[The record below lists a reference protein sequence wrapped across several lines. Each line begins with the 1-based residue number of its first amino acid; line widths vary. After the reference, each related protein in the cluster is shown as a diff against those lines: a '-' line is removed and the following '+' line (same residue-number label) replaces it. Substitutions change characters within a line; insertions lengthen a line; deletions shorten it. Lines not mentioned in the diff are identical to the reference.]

1 MGLRLHVG
9 VATQFLWT
17 FQVMYPLSTPSFHTR
32 KDRWDPIFLRRFIH
46 PRLKR
51 RPKNNPFF
59 LKRNN
64 HSKKHAKTHGLWM
77 DWTTCKNSWFMNG
90 LDPPSLKKN
99 RHTNPVS
106 FFKKNDRF
114 AMVYAPSRS
123 NLSSN
128 IPIQIWI
135 TTKHSQTFWWTF
147 SSKMSKRSPRTL
159 PWKPWLLL
167 LKKSLK
173 HLHLAP
179 CHVLEIEWMV
189 CIWMKKIFF

>member
-9 VATQFLWT
+9 VTTQFLWT

-51 RPKNNPFF
+51 RPKNTPFF

-99 RHTNPVS
+99 RHNPVS
-106 FFKKNDRF
+106 FFKKTTDLRWCMHHLGQIYLPIFRF
-114 AMVYAPSRS
+114 KFESLQNIHKLSDELSLPRCQDLHELYLG
-123 NLSSN
+123 NLDGYCWKN
-128 IPIQIWI
+128 
-135 TTKHSQTFWWTF
+135 
-147 SSKMSKRSPRTL
+147 
-159 PWKPWLLL
+159 PWNT
-167 LKKSLK
+167 
-173 HLHLAP
+173 
-179 CHVLEIEWMV
+179 
-189 CIWMKKIFF
+189 CIWHPAMC